1 MPLMK
6 FANVL
11 LEHSTRAV
19 NYPSLYC
26 RSTKPVVFLPDSDAW
41 ELNGEGE
48 FDFSTYFNAL
58 SINKLNTYT
67 NAQKYYLHLELKG
80 ASCEVV
86 QTTSDRFSS
95 CPIVLDATKRCIEQ
109 SDSFVVLD
117 TELVT
122 SSDTILAGFIIR
134 TTGPVQIRNSY
145 YSVMTDQPLKDVE
158 LVLATTT
165 DRKSTRL
172 NSSTSLSRMAA
183 SLTG

>member
-11 LEHSTRAV
+11 LEHNARAV

-26 RSTKPVVFLPDSDAW
+26 RSTEPVVFLPDSDAW
-41 ELNGEGE
+41 ELHGEGE
-48 FDFSTYFNAL
+48 YDFSTYFNAL

-95 CPIVLDATKRCIEQ
+95 SPIVLDATKRT
-109 SDSFVVLD
+109 V
-117 TELVT
+117 
-122 SSDTILAGFIIR
+122 
-134 TTGPVQIRNSY
+134 
-145 YSVMTDQPLKDVE
+145 
-158 LVLATTT
+158 
-165 DRKSTRL
+165 
-172 NSSTSLSRMAA
+172 
-183 SLTG
+183 